1 MGLFSVYN
9 SMAAMCATNAIG
21 IDMERASRTVARFD
35 GIAGRMEKVENS
47 LGINVIIDYAHT
59 PDSLENAAKTLK
71 SVFHGKLI
79 TVFGCGGDRDKEKR
93 PLMGKIACENSDFV
107 FVTSDNPR
115 TEPPE
120 KIIDEIVQGISTK
133 NYYRITDRKLAIKS
147 ALYSAKAGDTV
158 LVAGKGHE
166 KYQYILGK
174 REYFCE
180 REILEDCIRNEYLS
194 RKE

>member
-1 MGLFSVYN
+1 M
-9 SMAAMCATNAIG
+9 
-21 IDMERASRTVARFD
+21 
-35 GIAGRMEKVENS
+35 
-47 LGINVIIDYAHT
+47 
-59 PDSLENAAKTLK
+59 K

-166 KYQYILGK
+166 KYQILGTQK
-174 REYFCE
+174 IYFNE
-180 REILEDCIRNEYLS
+180 REIIRKLLEDKARF
-194 RKE
+194 